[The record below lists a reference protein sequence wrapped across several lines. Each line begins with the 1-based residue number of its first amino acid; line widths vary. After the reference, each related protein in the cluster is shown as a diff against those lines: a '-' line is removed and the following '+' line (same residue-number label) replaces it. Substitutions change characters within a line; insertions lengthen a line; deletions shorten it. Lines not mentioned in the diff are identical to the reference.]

1 MNRITL
7 LSGGVG
13 GARLARG
20 LDALDD
26 VELSVI
32 VNVGDDDTIYGL
44 DVSPDIDTVV
54 YTLAGVE
61 GERGWGLVDDDLTV
75 MQALSAFPIDTS
87 FQVGDRDLATNLF
100 RTKLRSDGVPLSE
113 VTRLISAAFSVN
125 AAVMPA
131 TDDPVKTRVK
141 VEQEN
146 WLRFQEYFV
155 VRSHRDE
162 VLDVRFDGADDARP
176 APGVLE
182 AISDAEAVVIAP
194 SNPPLSI
201 WPILA
206 IPGIAEAIANA
217 RRVICVSPL
226 FGGRALKGPAHAVLR
241 SLGMS
246 AGNRGVLEAYNG
258 LLHDFVIDLGD
269 APDRSR
275 LDGMGVRIHVRDTRI
290 AEPSA
295 SEDFAAWM
303 VELL

>member
-1 MNRITL
+1 MTRIAL

-20 LDALDD
+20 LDALGD

-61 GERGWGLVDDDLTV
+61 GERGWGLVDDDSTV

-125 AAVMPA
+125 ATVLPA

-141 VEQEN
+141 VEQET

-155 VRSHRDE
+155 IRSHRDE

-182 AISDAEAVVIAP
+182 AISGAEAVVIAP

-206 IPGIAEAIANA
+206 IPGVAEAIANA

-275 LDGMGVRIHVRDTRI
+275 LNGMGVRIHVRDTRI

-295 SEDFAAWM
+295 AEDFATWM